1 MTEATDWGI
10 VVCSAGASN
19 RRGTSIATLRDGV
32 AVTLRRLADTDLDS
46 VVALADYLSDDERYL
61 RFFTV
66 HPCGMAE
73 WAQSLTKPAPGLVAL
88 GAFDHGELV
97 GVAHDGPTRERALAG
112 TGRNRCSSRPRPAR
126 SWSWNCAAGRTRSD
140 SATTRSATPGGRRT
154 RRELRHAPRHHRL
167 PHTGHPAPRRLGVVC
182 GRRLG
187 RSPIRCAG
195 RTIARRLHE
204 RSHRMQCAP
213 ATMSVNAASPGSW

>member
-10 VVCSAGASN
+10 VVALGRSPA
-19 RRGTSIATLRDGV
+19 TVEDSIATLRDGV

-97 GVAHDGPTRERALAG
+97 GVANYVPTNEPGQAEIAVLVAHDQHDRGVGTALL
-112 TGRNRCSSRPRPAR
+112 
-126 SWSWNCAAGRTRSD
+126 D
-140 SATTRSATPGGRRT
+140 
-154 RRELRHAPRHHRL
+154 ELVR
-167 PHTGHPAPRRLGVVC
+167 
-182 GRRLG
+182 
-187 RSPIRCAG
+187 
-195 RTIARRLHE
+195 IARRRGQRHLVADVLAENYAMRRVITDSHIPATLHLDGSVWCVDVDLEDPQSVAQGDNCPTPARTFPPHAVRTSDDVSE
-204 RSHRMQCAP
+204 RSQ
-213 ATMSVNAASPGSW
+213 PG